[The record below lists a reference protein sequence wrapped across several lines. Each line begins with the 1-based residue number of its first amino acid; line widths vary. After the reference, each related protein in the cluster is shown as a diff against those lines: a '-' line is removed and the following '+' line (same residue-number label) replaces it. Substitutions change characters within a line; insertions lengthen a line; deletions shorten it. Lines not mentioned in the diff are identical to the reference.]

1 MTTFSNTGSGAVY
14 APRGAQKA
22 LEQEVIDRFL
32 ARASALGMTPKPL
45 NIKLLGGGLMGLWET
60 AGTYRV
66 SWREV
71 VSVGIPG
78 VASIS
83 MRLPRSGVFTKYNAD
98 KVLMSVEAE
107 AYRLPLSTLN
117 EIEETAVLAEEV
129 DPILAVRVAGRW
141 FEVYRWLKRPYV
153 LSDDEARHMAAI
165 R

>member
-1 MTTFSNTGSGAVY
+1 MKREDLRFYLLA
-14 APRGAQKA
+14 APYD
-22 LEQEVIDRFL
+22 EL
-32 ARASALGMTPKPL
+32 A
-45 NIKLLGGGLMGLWET
+45 
-60 AGTYRV
+60 
-66 SWREV
+66 
-71 VSVGIPG
+71 
-78 VASIS
+78 
-83 MRLPRSGVFTKYNAD
+83 
-98 KVLMSVEAE
+98 AE